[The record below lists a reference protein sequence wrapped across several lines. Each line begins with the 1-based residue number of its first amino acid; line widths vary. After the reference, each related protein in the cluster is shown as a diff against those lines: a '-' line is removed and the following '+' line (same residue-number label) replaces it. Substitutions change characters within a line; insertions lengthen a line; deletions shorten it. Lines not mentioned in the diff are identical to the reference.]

1 MAGEAG
7 SVREKHSISGDL
19 LHEVFLSLLHSHRH
33 VAPSHCASMSRI
45 ESSERQHTETVY
57 YVHVSYD
64 TLQIKISHHQNQN
77 TVNPQRKLTLKKSNI
92 NIKLRFL
99 SPGTQPTLGHEL
111 LVPQI
116 RQCRYY
122 AS

>member
-33 VAPSHCASMSRI
+33 VAPSHCASTSRI
-45 ESSERQHTETVY
+45 ESTERQHTETVY
-57 YVHVSYD
+57 YVQVSYD

-77 TVNPQRKLTLKKSNI
+77 T
-92 NIKLRFL
+92 
-99 SPGTQPTLGHEL
+99 L
-111 LVPQI
+111 LIP
-116 RQCRYY
+116 REN
-122 AS
+122 